1 MRQVPLCPCFTD
13 EGAEAREAT
22 RGVGASLVRLPLSG
36 LVTVGNV
43 TGEAEPHGGVVGGRQ
58 ARCREGAGGVGRGLG
73 KGRRPGFPEAAA
85 RL

>member
-1 MRQVPLCPCFTD
+1 M
-13 EGAEAREAT
+13 AT
-22 RGVGASLVRLPLSG
+22 QGVVASLAGPPLSG

-43 TGEAEPHGGVVGGRQ
+43 TGEAEPHGGVVGGGQ
-58 ARCREGAGGVGRGLG
+58 ARCREATGSVGRGLG